1 MLENVTKV
9 YGSGDTAVTALAN
22 ASLAVAPGELVAIV
36 GPSGSGKTTLLAIIG
51 ALLQPTEGR
60 VVLNGTDVTTL
71 APAALAAFRL
81 EQIGFIFQAANLV
94 PFLTVRDQLLLVA
107 KLAGDRQP
115 DAAARAARLLAALGL
130 EDRLGHYPEQL
141 SGGQRQRVAIAR
153 ALMNNPS
160 VILADEPT
168 ASLDWR
174 RGRAVVALLADEVHA
189 RNTAGILVTH
199 DERLLDLCDR
209 VVRMADGRIQE
220 GAPLDIAP
228 GASMLAGVGMN
239 ALR

>member
-1 MLENVTKV
+1 MNALTLENVTKV

-22 ASLAVAPGELVAIV
+22 ASFAVAPGELVAIV
-36 GPSGSGKTTLLAIIG
+36 GPSGSGKTTMLAIIG

-60 VVLNGTDVTTL
+60 VVLDGIDVAAL

-81 EQIGFIFQAANLV
+81 ERIGFVFQAANLV

-107 KLAGDRQP
+107 KLTGDRQP
-115 DAAARAARLLAALGL
+115 DTAARADRLLAALGL
-130 EDRLGHYPEQL
+130 GDRLDHYPEQL

-153 ALMNNPS
+153 ALMNDPR

-174 RGRAVVALLADEVHA
+174 RGREVIALLADEIHA
-189 RNTAGILVTH
+189 RNKVGILVTH

-209 VVRMADGRIQE
+209 VVRMTDGQIHD
-220 GAPLDIAP
+220 AIVPSAVHDA
-228 GASMLAGVGMN
+228 A
-239 ALR
+239 